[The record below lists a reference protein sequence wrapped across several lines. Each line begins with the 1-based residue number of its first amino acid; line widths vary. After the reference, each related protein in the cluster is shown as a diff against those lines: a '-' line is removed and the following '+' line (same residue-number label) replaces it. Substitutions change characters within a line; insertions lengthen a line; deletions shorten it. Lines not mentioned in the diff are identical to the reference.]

1 MTFEEQ
7 KKKLGT
13 LPWQAL
19 YDLAISKEVD
29 EAEVNG
35 KDKDTIITR
44 LLNTSLVN
52 DEEINRLVDD
62 YIYGNRITFTLWT
75 FNKNLSAND
84 YDSLLQ
90 LVDWYEPVLDS
101 DYFRNLHILSVE
113 DGTDRFEI
121 LYVYSKEY
129 SFTNEEGHDT
139 SIWEQHRGCLWIGKN
154 ISYLACISKHDK
166 MTSCIVKF
174 ISERIGKGLTQIH
187 PPKAAIEKCIHYKA
201 RSRVVLQGT
210 EGEKTIISRSGG
222 LTESQK
228 EEVSRIRDNR
238 IDTSGSYIAEITDD
252 VSASIKYNTK
262 KGNIGILKHLP
273 TSILFEW
280 SEKAIAIIF
289 EEIDKLKG
297 KPATEIFGELGLE
310 LKWSVADDEKE
321 KMNWFLTQIITALN
335 QEDEYVFAIEEYV
348 VPILQNNSLFHRLPR
363 VYCNRCESYEVPHCE
378 ACSKPLK
385 YSKTGQL
392 YCDCGAPLKITCPE
406 GHLCRVDYWYIPTSK
421 FISMIER
428 NIFQA
433 FKDID
438 AKYFMCI
445 MDNQVHIVHTQSSE
459 YDGVEIAFSDIS
471 CFKNCPTTVN
481 AATKHIAVRLNE
493 KCENS
498 CTKAKIEK
506 CINDGSMV
514 CLPKLFYSILPGYRP
529 QPHKGGEYGDISGEV
544 SVGATHYE
552 MKGIIK
558 KNTKNSGRTTKTGEQ
573 LVEEYLL
580 STTKE
585 GEEIIRQFVEQGM
598 VDSRCQL
605 IAVIAP
611 QYFDHDFKGTLRYL
625 ARLSNKKVVFIEL
638 DEVCKIIETNDKI
651 TL

>member
-129 SFTNEEGHDT
+129 SFTNEEGHD
-139 SIWEQHRGCLWIGKN
+139 
-154 ISYLACISKHDK
+154 
-166 MTSCIVKF
+166 
-174 ISERIGKGLTQIH
+174 
-187 PPKAAIEKCIHYKA
+187 
-201 RSRVVLQGT
+201 
-210 EGEKTIISRSGG
+210 
-222 LTESQK
+222 
-228 EEVSRIRDNR
+228 
-238 IDTSGSYIAEITDD
+238 
-252 VSASIKYNTK
+252 
-262 KGNIGILKHLP
+262 
-273 TSILFEW
+273 
-280 SEKAIAIIF
+280 
-289 EEIDKLKG
+289 
-297 KPATEIFGELGLE
+297 
-310 LKWSVADDEKE
+310 
-321 KMNWFLTQIITALN
+321 
-335 QEDEYVFAIEEYV
+335 
-348 VPILQNNSLFHRLPR
+348 
-363 VYCNRCESYEVPHCE
+363 
-378 ACSKPLK
+378 
-385 YSKTGQL
+385 
-392 YCDCGAPLKITCPE
+392 
-406 GHLCRVDYWYIPTSK
+406 
-421 FISMIER
+421 
-428 NIFQA
+428 
-433 FKDID
+433 
-438 AKYFMCI
+438 
-445 MDNQVHIVHTQSSE
+445 
-459 YDGVEIAFSDIS
+459 
-471 CFKNCPTTVN
+471 
-481 AATKHIAVRLNE
+481 
-493 KCENS
+493 
-498 CTKAKIEK
+498 
-506 CINDGSMV
+506 SMV